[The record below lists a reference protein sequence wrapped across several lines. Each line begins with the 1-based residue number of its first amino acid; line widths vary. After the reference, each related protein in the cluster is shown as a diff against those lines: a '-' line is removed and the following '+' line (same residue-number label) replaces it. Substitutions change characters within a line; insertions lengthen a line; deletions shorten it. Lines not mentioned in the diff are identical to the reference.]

1 MNKMDFTEESVTN
14 LDEMWSLYHKF
25 QKPNDPWIFRGQP
38 NSKDQPRPSLER
50 LAEKFSISFGTL
62 PELESALLRH
72 FKRQAHLYVA
82 NLPKDEDTIEW
93 LALMRHYGA
102 PTRLLDWTFSFFV
115 ALFFGVETAKEE
127 FAVWALDYPWLRDQ
141 AMQVFQTEVEDLRS
155 TDPRWKSGEFFTRVF
170 CRTPPFD
177 LVYSLNPERLNQRL
191 VIQQGIF
198 LAPANLSKSFAE
210 NFVALQKT
218 DAKPHERLIKITFS
232 NSVSVRKDI
241 LRSLFR
247 MNINSATLFPG
258 LESFAESLNSLLAM
272 PDILKGRL
280 PYT

>member
-1 MNKMDFTEESVTN
+1 MNKMDFTEESVSN

-72 FKRQAHLYVA
+72 FNRQAHLYVA

-115 ALFFGVETAKEE
+115 GLFFGVRNSK
-127 FAVWALDYPWLRDQ
+127 R
-141 AMQVFQTEVEDLRS
+141 RIC
-155 TDPRWKSGEFFTRVF
+155 RVGLGLS
-170 CRTPPFD
+170 
-177 LVYSLNPERLNQRL
+177 LVKGSSYA
-191 VIQQGIF
+191 G
-198 LAPANLSKSFAE
+198 
-210 NFVALQKT
+210 
-218 DAKPHERLIKITFS
+218 FS
-232 NSVSVRKDI
+232 NRSRRPSVKRPALEIWRIFYS
-241 LRSLFR
+241 
-247 MNINSATLFPG
+247 G
-258 LESFAESLNSLLAM
+258 LL
-272 PDILKGRL
+272 
-280 PYT
+280 